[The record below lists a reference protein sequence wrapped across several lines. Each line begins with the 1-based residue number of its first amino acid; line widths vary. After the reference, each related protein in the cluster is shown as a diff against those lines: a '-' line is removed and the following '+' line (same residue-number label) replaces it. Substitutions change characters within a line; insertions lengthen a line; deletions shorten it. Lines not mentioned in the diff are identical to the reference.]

1 MATTAG
7 AIKTLFNTYTGDST
21 NDRLSDTQKYNYITE
36 ATAWLQEELGNEHMM
51 ASYNLDYLD
60 GVHKYK
66 ITTDVADLLVGA
78 DLRREEDFQYEA
90 FTRKSPREIHEDIA
104 QGSPESSWAVDRY
117 DDDAYLVI
125 NHDSRYIATEV
136 IRAGETSE
144 NNGTWTADADATNLT
159 SDTNEFK
166 EGVASLNFDLD
177 VSADAANTAT
187 VYIADIDSENFSTV
201 EDLGSFLLWVYIPDV
216 TYTTSVS
223 LQWSSDAA
231 GTPGTISNYWTST
244 QTTDYEGN
252 AFANGWNRVKFDWDT
267 STMTGSPD
275 ASAVVYFQVDIDYG
289 ASQADDTDYRI
300 NSLQMVR
307 PEKLTFYYVSYNVGK
322 DSGASDITVFTADT
336 DVPFFSG
343 KYDQYKHVVAH
354 KAASLAFYS
363 ALRLR
368 TEGAQEEAEA
378 IKALDRYRK
387 NFESSKVRESKNF
400 KVKGINLRSRYR
412 GRPRFTVGNGYDS

>member
-1 MATTAG
+1 MSTTAG
-7 AIKTLFNTYTGDST
+7 AIKTLFNTYTGDSS
-21 NDRLSDTQKYNYITE
+21 NDRLTDSQKYGYITE
-36 ATAWLQEELGNEHMM
+36 ATSWLLEELGNEHMM
-51 ASYNLDYLD
+51 ASYELDYLD

-66 ITTDVADLLVGA
+66 ITTTVADLLVGA
-78 DLRREEDFQYEA
+78 DLRREEDFQYES
-90 FTRKSPREIHEDIA
+90 FTRKSPREIAEDIA
-104 QGSPESSWAVDRY
+104 QNTPESSWAIDRY

-144 NNGTWTADADATNLT
+144 NSGTWTVDADATNLT
-159 SDTNEFK
+159 SDSNEYK
-166 EGVASLNFDLD
+166 EGTASLNFDVD

-187 VYIADIDSENFSTV
+187 VYIPDIDSEDFTSV
-201 EDLGSFLLWVYIPDV
+201 EDLGSFLLWVYLPDV
-216 TYTTSVS
+216 TYTSSVT
-223 LQWSSDAA
+223 LVWSSDAS
-231 GTPGTISNYWTST
+231 GTPTTISNYWSST

-252 AFANGWNRVKFDWDT
+252 TFVNGWNRVKFDWDT
-267 STMTGSPD
+267 STVVGSPD
-275 ASAVVYFQVDIDYG
+275 SSAIVYFQVDIDYT

-300 NSLQMVR
+300 NSLVMVR
-307 PEKLTFYYVSYNVGK
+307 PEKLTFYYVSYNVGEN
-322 DSGASDITVFTADT
+322 SGGTALTTFTADS

-368 TEGAQEEAEA
+368 TEGSQEEAEA
-378 IKALDRYRK
+378 IRALDRYRK

-400 KVKGINLRSRYR
+400 KVKGINLRQRYR
-412 GRPRFTVGNGYDS
+412 GRPRFTVGGSY

>member
-1 MATTAG
+1 MSTTAG
-7 AIKTLFNTYTGDST
+7 AIKTLFNTYIGDST

-36 ATAWLQEELGNEHMM
+36 ATSWLQEELGNEHMM
-51 ASYNLDYLD
+51 ASYALDYLD
-60 GVHKYK
+60 TVHRYK
-66 ITTDVADLLVGA
+66 ITTAVADLLVGA
-78 DLRREEDFQYEA
+78 DLRREEDIHYES

-104 QGSPESSWAVDRY
+104 QNSSESSWAVDRY
-117 DDDAYLVI
+117 DDDAHLII
-125 NHDSRYIATEV
+125 NHVSEYIATEV

-144 NNGTWTADADATNLT
+144 NNGTWTVDADATNLT

-166 EGVASLNFDLD
+166 EGTAALNFDLD

-187 VYIADIDSENFSTV
+187 VYIADVNTENFSTV
-201 EDLGSFLLWVYIPDV
+201 EDLGAFLLWVYIPDV
-216 TYTTSVS
+216 TYTTSVT
-223 LQWSSDAA
+223 LNWSSDATA
-231 GTPGTISNYWTST
+231 TPSTISNYWSST

-252 AFANGWNRVKFDWDT
+252 TFVNGWNRVKFDWNT
-267 STMTGSPD
+267 STSVGSPD

-289 ASQADDTDYRI
+289 ASQTDDTDYRI
-300 NSLQMVR
+300 NNLVMVR
-307 PEKLTFYYVSYNVGK
+307 PEPLTFYYISYNVGK
-322 DSGASDITVFTADT
+322 NNGGTAITTFTADN

-378 IKALDRYRK
+378 IRALDRYRK

-400 KVKGINLRSRYR
+400 KVKGVNLRQRFR
-412 GRPRFTVGNGYDS
+412 GRPRFTVGGSY